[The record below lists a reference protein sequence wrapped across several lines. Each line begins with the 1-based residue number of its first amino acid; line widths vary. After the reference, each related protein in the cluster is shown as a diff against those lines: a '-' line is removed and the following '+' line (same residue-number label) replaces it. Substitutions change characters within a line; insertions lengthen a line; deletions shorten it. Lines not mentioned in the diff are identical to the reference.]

1 MESAS
6 VELANLDGL
15 SVAELKALLQEQHV
29 ALQEKHEQLLIKN
42 EELVVKD
49 ALILDFAAQIDAL
62 KLQIMKLRRLQFG
75 NSSEKRAKEIEQL
88 ELWVEQLEAASAL
101 NSSELSQQSDSR
113 RTAGARKP
121 RREFPEHLPRET
133 QTIMP
138 HNRVAPI
145 AVASSSIWAKTPA
158 TCWSWSR

>member
-1 MESAS
+1 MDAAG

-49 ALILDFAAQIDAL
+49 ALILDFTAQIDAL

-88 ELWVEQLEAASAL
+88 ELWVEQLEAASG
-101 NSSELSQQSDSR
+101 LSATEPSQHSDSR
-113 RTAGARKP
+113 RIAGARKP

-133 QTIMP
+133 
-138 HNRVAPI
+138 
-145 AVASSSIWAKTPA
+145 
-158 TCWSWSR
+158 